1 MDWFW
6 KALLTAGS
14 VLTVMV
20 LARRCG
26 RHTAGM
32 VAALPTVTAPAL
44 AWLAHDRGSAFAVE
58 AAIAS
63 VAACAMLASFAVVHA
78 RVARHRGVV
87 TTLGCGII
95 GAAMFAEPVALVSS
109 TLLAALALAVFS
121 CVLALLCL
129 PVPPRH
135 ALLTVRTPLVA
146 TALAAAGLGL
156 LSVAAAPLFGSF
168 VSGLLASLP
177 LISGAVAATEHAS
190 TGHVGV
196 AHFLRGYVTG
206 LLARASFCATF
217 ALLAVPVG
225 WAMAS
230 LVATLSAAGVGL
242 AMRVVPT
249 FCARRGSCGR
259 RPPEHPRISNH
270 HRKNDEMHA
279 SCYHSGSTGIW
290 RRAWAKSGSGQV

>member
-6 KALLTAGS
+6 KALVTAGS
-14 VLTVMV
+14 VLMVMV

-26 RHTAGM
+26 RHTAGI
-32 VAALPTVTAPAL
+32 VAALPTATAPAL
-44 AWLAHDRGSAFAVE
+44 AWLAHDRGSAFAAE

-63 VAACAMLASFAVVHA
+63 VAACAMLAAFAVVHA

-87 TTLGCGII
+87 TTLSCGII
-95 GAAMFAEPVALVSS
+95 GAAMFAEPVALASS
-109 TLLAALALAVFS
+109 TLLAAIALAVFS
-121 CVLALLCL
+121 CMLALLCL
-129 PVPPRH
+129 PASPRH
-135 ALLTVRTPLVA
+135 ALLPVRTPLVA

-156 LSVAAAPLFGSF
+156 LPVAAAPLFGSF

-206 LLARASFCATF
+206 LLVRASFCATF

-225 WAMAS
+225 WEMAG
-230 LVATLSAAGVGL
+230 LVAALCAAGVG
-242 AMRVVPT
+242 MVIHVVPM
-249 FCARRGSCGR
+249 FRARQHSPLAE
-259 RPPEHPRISNH
+259 RPPFL
-270 HRKNDEMHA
+270 
-279 SCYHSGSTGIW
+279 
-290 RRAWAKSGSGQV
+290 RAPPP

>member
-6 KALLTAGS
+6 KALRTGGS
-14 VLTVMV
+14 VLMVMA
-20 LARRCG
+20 LARHGG
-26 RHTAGM
+26 RRTAGM

-44 AWLAHDRGSAFAVE
+44 AWLAHDRGNAFAAE
-58 AAIAS
+58 AAITS
-63 VAACAMLASFAVVHA
+63 VAACAMLAAFAVVHA

-87 TTLGCGII
+87 TTLSCGIV
-95 GAAMFAEPVALVSS
+95 GAAMFAAPVALASS

-121 CVLALLCL
+121 CMLALLCL

-135 ALLTVRTPLVA
+135 ALLPVRTPLVA
-146 TALAAAGLGL
+146 TALVAAGLGL
-156 LSVAAAPLFGSF
+156 LTVAAAPLFGSF

-225 WAMAS
+225 WEMAS
-230 LVATLSAAGVGL
+230 LVAALCAAGVGL
-242 AMRVVPT
+242 VVHALPT
-249 FCARRGSCGR
+249 FHAHQPPTLAER
-259 RPPEHPRISNH
+259 RPLLRAPR
-270 HRKNDEMHA
+270 A
-279 SCYHSGSTGIW
+279 
-290 RRAWAKSGSGQV
+290 

>member
-14 VLTVMV
+14 VLMVMA
-20 LARRCG
+20 LARHGG
-26 RHTAGM
+26 RRTAGM

-44 AWLAHDRGSAFAVE
+44 AWLAHDRGNAFAAE
-58 AAIAS
+58 AA
-63 VAACAMLASFAVVHA
+63 VA

-87 TTLGCGII
+87 TTLSCGIV
-95 GAAMFAEPVALVSS
+95 GAAMFAAPVALASS

-121 CVLALLCL
+121 CMLALLCL

-135 ALLTVRTPLVA
+135 ALLPVRTPLVA
-146 TALAAAGLGL
+146 TALVAAGLGL
-156 LSVAAAPLFGSF
+156 LTVAAAPLFGSF

-225 WAMAS
+225 WEMAS
-230 LVATLSAAGVGL
+230 LVAALCAAGVGL
-242 AMRVVPT
+242 VVHALPT
-249 FCARRGSCGR
+249 FHAHQPPTLAER
-259 RPPEHPRISNH
+259 RPLLRAPR
-270 HRKNDEMHA
+270 A
-279 SCYHSGSTGIW
+279 
-290 RRAWAKSGSGQV
+290 